1 MQLSKARCEIFLAL
15 QIYGRRAPS
24 LKEKGRWKGRGA
36 YKKERIKTLERFSG
50 GALEVAVTASSSSK
64 RSPRRVIGR

>member
-1 MQLSKARCEIFLAL
+1 MENAIIESAVRDFPCVTDPRSKSTE
-15 QIYGRRAPS
+15 
-24 LKEKGRWKGRGA
+24 LKGKGTVEG